1 MQWRF
6 EAVRTRVKICGI
18 TRREDALEAARLGAD
33 AIGLVFWSKSR
44 RSVTPEQALA
54 VIDGLPPF
62 VSVVGLFVDPEA
74 AWVRDVLGRVPLDLL
89 QFHGEEPAEFCT
101 GFGHRFY
108 KAVRMREGTDL
119 VERAVTYTDAAGLLL
134 DTFVEG
140 MPGGTGVSFD
150 WARVR
155 RDLDKPVILA
165 GGLAPDNV
173 GEAIGRVRPWAVDVS
188 GGVEAEPG
196 VKDAAKMAA
205 FIRGV
210 SNVQ

>member
-1 MQWRF
+1 M
-6 EAVRTRVKICGI
+6 RTRVKICGV

-33 AIGLVFWSKSR
+33 AVGLVFWPHSA
-44 RSVTPEQALA
+44 RSITPETALA

-74 AWVRDVLGRVPLDLL
+74 AWVREVLRQVPLDLL
-89 QFHGEEPAEFCT
+89 QFHGEEPAAFCAS
-101 GFGHRFY
+101 FDRRY
-108 KAVRMREGTDL
+108 CKAVRMREDTDL
-119 VERAVTYTDAAGLLL
+119 AERANTYTDAVGLLL
-134 DTFVEG
+134 DAFVEG

-150 WARVR
+150 WTRVE
-155 RDLDKPVILA
+155 RDLGKPVILA
-165 GGLAPDNV
+165 GGLDAGNV
-173 GEAIGRVRPWAVDVS
+173 AGAIARVRPWAVDVS
-188 GGVEAEPG
+188 GGVEAERG